1 MITYHFQEIGK
12 GLEFYTSNY
21 GKILLIG
28 DFNSEM
34 SETSLI
40 SSLRKKCRYLFWCE
54 CRKMR
59 IRITP
64 NTDTL
69 YGVSETQGTLKNF
82 QGQSPFQNGI
92 RMNF

>member
-1 MITYHFQEIGK
+1 MITYPFQEIGK

-40 SSLRKKCRYLFWCE
+40 SSEFLLQMF
-54 CRKMR
+54 
-59 IRITP
+59 
-64 NTDTL
+64 NSGTDL
-69 YGVSETQGTLKNF
+69 LQKF
-82 QGQSPFQNGI
+82 QVPI
-92 RMNF
+92 LHCAA